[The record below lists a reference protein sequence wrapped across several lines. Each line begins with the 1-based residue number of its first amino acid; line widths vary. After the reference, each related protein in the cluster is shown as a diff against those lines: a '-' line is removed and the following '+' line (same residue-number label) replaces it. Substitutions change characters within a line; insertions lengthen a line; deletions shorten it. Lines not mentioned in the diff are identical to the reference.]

1 MSVGRAKELPDKLYF
16 RIGEAANIVGVEPHV
31 LRYWEEQFD
40 ALRPRKTRGAHRKYS
55 RRDVEIAVLI
65 RRLLHEEGYTV
76 PGAKRRLR
84 ELGHKR
90 SEPAAPREQRELL
103 LRAELL
109 ALREQLVGL
118 RSALDTTSTPGEEA
132 VRTVT
137 VHQVVPSPVASRA
150 RRK

>member
-1 MSVGRAKELPDKLYF
+1 MTAGGSKELPDKLFF
-16 RIGEAANIVGVEPHV
+16 RIGEAADIVGVEPHV

-90 SEPAAPREQRELL
+90 TGPAEPRTQRELL

-109 ALREQLVGL
+109 GLREQLVGL
-118 RSALDTTSTPGEEA
+118 RQALDRVTTPAEEP
-132 VRTVT
+132 VHQVT
-137 VHQVVPSPVASRA
+137 VHEVVPAPA
-150 RRK
+150 RPRRR

>member
-1 MSVGRAKELPDKLYF
+1 MSRSTDLPDKLFF
-16 RIGEAANIVGVEPHV
+16 RIGEAADIVGVEPHV

-40 ALRPRKTRGAHRKYS
+40 VLRPRKTRGSHRKYS

-65 RRLLHEEGYTV
+65 RRLLHEEGFTI

-90 SEPAAPREQRELL
+90 SNPPEARERRDLL

-109 ALREQLVGL
+109 SVREQLVEL
-118 RSALDTTSTPGEEA
+118 RRRLDREAEGPAEEP
-132 VRTVT
+132 VQKVT
-137 VHQVVPSPVASRA
+137 VQEVVPSPVRPGRTKS
-150 RRK
+150 